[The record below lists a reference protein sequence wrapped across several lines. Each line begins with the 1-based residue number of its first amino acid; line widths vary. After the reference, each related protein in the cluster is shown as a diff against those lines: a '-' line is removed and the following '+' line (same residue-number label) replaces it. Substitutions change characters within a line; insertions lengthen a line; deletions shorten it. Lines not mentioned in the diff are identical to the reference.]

1 MVVDPDEAVSTEQ
14 EDGDERA
21 DDPSVLD
28 RIKSYYRKV
37 FSPAR
42 Y

>member
-1 MVVDPDEAVSTEQ
+1 MVVDPDEAVSTDRDDGQ
-14 EDGDERA
+14 ESA

-28 RIKSYYRKV
+28 RLKSYYRKV